1 MISESG
7 ELCQKKKVCCA
18 KDDIKTPEP
27 PGPRKPPPSGN
38 ATNCFL
44 IFCVQ
49 NALLLYQNYPQLFV
63 ISAPEVEEAINPV
76 VPKGK
81 WPNMCGIYYKRDTTF
96 EYLAGASLITPGI
109 LITAAHWVT

>member
-1 MISESG
+1 M
-7 ELCQKKKVCCA
+7 
-18 KDDIKTPEP
+18 P
-27 PGPRKPPPSGN
+27 
-38 ATNCFL
+38 L
-44 IFCVQ
+44 IVSQLFCVQ
-49 NALLLYQNYPQLFV
+49 RLLLYQNYPQLFV

-96 EYLAGASLITPGI
+96 EYLAGASLIAPGI

>member
-1 MISESG
+1 M
-7 ELCQKKKVCCA
+7 CQKKKVCCA

-49 NALLLYQNYPQLFV
+49 RNALLLYQNYPQLFV